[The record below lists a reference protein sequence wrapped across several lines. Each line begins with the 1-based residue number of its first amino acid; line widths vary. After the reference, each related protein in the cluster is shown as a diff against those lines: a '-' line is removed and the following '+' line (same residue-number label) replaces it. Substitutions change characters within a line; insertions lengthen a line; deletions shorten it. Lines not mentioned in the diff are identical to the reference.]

1 MDKTTKIVPESLYLC
16 KINNYEYI
24 LSVIVHIFYN
34 FCTNFGPKLVKNGQK
49 SDSKKLKFSPVSR
62 GFQRLAQLIP
72 THLCITKHKLSVPV
86 VANCGQKCKTMF
98 SEDLDFLWDLS
109 ILFTVKT
116 IKNGTFLSFQTWKYH
131 NILFI

>member
-24 LSVIVHIFYN
+24 LSVIVHIFYH

-116 IKNGTFLSFQTWKYH
+116 IKNGTFLSFQT
-131 NILFI
+131 